1 MLTAVL
7 EIGSN
12 LFETKEAGLI
22 VGGGTMSL
30 LDALANVNIEDVF
43 PIFYDQL
50 FIVINGY
57 YILRWLLTQETL
69 CAAAAAAAAAAAPAP
84 HPPPAHASR
93 TPAGRRRST

>member
-1 MLTAVL
+1 
-7 EIGSN
+7 
-12 LFETKEAGLI
+12 
-22 VGGGTMSL
+22 MSL

-69 CAAAAAAAAAAAPAP
+69 CAAA
-84 HPPPAHASR
+84 PPPPPPHACTSY
-93 TPAGRRRST
+93 